1 VNTVASSPPQSASN
15 ASSRTAQAAPE
26 SIAIIGMAGRFPQA
40 ATLTEFWS
48 NLREGREAISFFPRA
63 EAEWLAIEQP
73 CAPDDPC
80 FVPARAVLER
90 AEWFDPGFFRMNPRE
105 AAMMD
110 PQHRVFLEC
119 AWEALE
125 NAGCDPQTID
135 GSIGVFGGAGFNT
148 YLFNNLLSHRMLLP
162 DYGALAAVML
172 NDKDYLC
179 STVGYKFD
187 LRGPCINVQSACSTS
202 LVAVSLACQNLLAYG
217 CDVALA
223 GGVSITFPTNHGH
236 RHVEGAIMSAD
247 GHCRVFDA
255 QASGTVM
262 GSGAGVVVLKRLSEA
277 TAAGDRIWAVIKGYA
292 TNNDGAAKIGF
303 TAPSID
309 GQAECIAQ
317 AQAFAQVEANTISYI
332 EAHGT
337 GTPLGDPIEVAGLTK
352 AFGSAPGIPPYCGI
366 GSVKSNIGHLDVA
379 AGVAGLIKTTLALAH
394 GELPPTLH
402 FSSPN
407 PEIDFACGPFFVN
420 DRLRPWPRGPNPRR
434 AGVSSFGI
442 GGTNAHVVLEEAP
455 PRVPSRT
462 SRAPQLLVLSA
473 RTPSALE
480 AATDRLATYLHAH
493 PDVNLADVAFT
504 LQTGRKRFE
513 HRRAVV
519 VSDIADAATVLRS
532 RVVGRIVDGGPTEV
546 DSVAFLFPGQ
556 GAQTANMAR
565 GLYDDDPEFRQLVDR
580 ACERL
585 RPALGL
591 DLRTVLFPAASQPG
605 TNGDRPA
612 ALLTQTRITQPAM
625 FIIEYALVQLWARW
639 GVTPVAMIG
648 HSLGEYVAACVA
660 GVFAFDDGLT
670 LVAERARL
678 MQAQPPG
685 AMVAVRLPS
694 ERLSAL
700 LDPDLALA
708 AINAPGTIVVSGPI
722 EAVAAFEV
730 RLGERAIAFRRLA
743 TSHAFHSSMLDPV
756 MAPLRAFLC
765 RMPLRPPRL
774 RWVSNLTGTWITPE
788 QATDPDYWT
797 AQLRRPVR
805 FADGIEELMRAGH
818 RLLVEVGPGNTLA
831 TLARQQPSVAQ
842 AAPFITSTFGSEPE
856 PARALPAMLH
866 TLGALWTA
874 GVKVDWHAGWQRS
887 GHRHVVELPTY
898 PFERTR
904 CWIEPAA
911 APPGNRLEEHGAD
924 RTAPPT
930 VSVNRPAPPPLT
942 GDTPSTLTA
951 VTDIFQQLSGLDLSA
966 AADRTFNE
974 LGFDSLFLTQTSAAI
989 ARRFNVTIAFHLLR
1003 DEFFTLR
1010 KLGMHLAAH
1019 CRAEGISCGARAAPV
1034 FPKTAGQRIP
1044 LTAAQREIWV
1054 VSQLGEGASCAY
1066 IESAMLQLRGTVDIA
1081 ALCRSLHDL
1090 AARHEALRTT
1100 FTKEGDRQIIA
1111 DAGEIEFWFEDF
1123 SGDITLREGAGGD
1136 AMSRVDYELRRP
1148 FDLERGPLCRL
1159 VLVRIKAETYV
1170 LALIVHHIVC
1180 DGWSLGVLVRE
1191 LTALY
1196 LRHVGCGGAALAAP
1210 PSFAD
1215 YVQKSRGAPGAA
1227 ELAAAEHW
1235 ARYFADGVPVFELP
1249 TDRPRPVARN
1259 YAGRLVT
1266 RLLSPELTTAVKQ
1279 FCVEQQSTVFT
1290 AMLAAFTV
1298 LLHRLTG
1305 QNEIIVGVPAA
1316 VQALDGQPDLVGHFA
1331 NLLPIRS
1338 RITAEQRFDE
1348 HLAAIQR
1355 DVDRALVHWRYP
1367 FVQLLRQLKIRRD
1380 SSRVPL
1386 TPVVFNTHHLRTK
1399 LQWGDTAVT
1408 STLPPKHFVNFDLNF
1423 NVAVVGD
1430 GIVVGC
1436 YYSEELFEEATIL
1449 RWIGHFETLLRRLV
1463 ADCGQRLATLPILT
1477 SAERERMVRHWNNS
1491 ALPFDRTAL
1500 ITDLFEAQVGRTPHA
1515 IALVAGDERITY
1527 RDLDARADELA
1538 WHLRARGVGPDVLVG
1553 ICLERTAKLLVAILA
1568 VLKAGAAYVPLD
1580 PRYPR
1585 ERLQFIVNDARMSI
1599 VMTEKDV
1606 VSRLPTGEFR
1616 SLMVDDLSA
1625 VPAGQPASK
1634 PALDRP
1640 TATSLAYVIYTS
1652 GSTGGPKGVAMPHR
1666 SVVALVAWAGQW
1678 YTAEELDGVLFSTST
1693 SFDISIFEIF
1703 CPLCLGGRIVLADDL
1718 LHLTTLAT
1726 RDEVRFLSGVPSA
1739 VAELVR
1745 AKALPPSVTTVA
1757 LAGEVFPQLL
1767 VDALYALP
1775 HIRRVFELYG
1785 PTETTVYST
1794 GSLRKPG
1801 TAPTLGRPFPNEQ
1814 IYILDKYLEPVP
1826 VGVHGEIYI
1835 GGDKLAR
1842 GYLNRPEL
1850 TAEKFIPSPFVPG
1863 ERLYRSGDFARWRA
1877 DGTIESL
1884 GREDDQVKVRGFRI
1898 ELAEVEAMLG
1908 RHPAVV
1914 ECSVVARPDPGGGTR
1929 LLAYAVLRAGLALE
1943 ARSLRAYLQQVLPGY
1958 MVPAACSVL
1967 DKLPRTVS
1975 GKIDRG
1981 ALPEPQHPTAN
1992 EGGSPSRSLTE
2003 EVITDIWCE
2012 VLGVGEMGV
2021 HDNFFELGGHS
2032 LHAMQVLSRIANLLE
2047 IELTWREFFSA
2058 PTIAALAANADL
2070 ALNADIRANNPELAS
2085 VCEPAATPAP

>member
-1 VNTVASSPPQSASN
+1 
-15 ASSRTAQAAPE
+15 
-26 SIAIIGMAGRFPQA
+26 MAGRFPQA
-40 ATLTEFWS
+40 ATLAEFWS

-63 EAEWLAIEQP
+63 EAEWLPIEQP
-73 CAPDDPC
+73 SAPDDPR

-125 NAGCDPQTID
+125 NAGCDPESFG
-135 GSIGVFGGAGFNT
+135 GSVGVFGGAGFNT
-148 YLFNNLLSHRMLLP
+148 YLFNNLLSHRRLLP
-162 DYGALAAVML
+162 EYGALAAVML

-179 STVGYKFD
+179 SRVGYKFD

-202 LVAVSLACQNLLAYG
+202 LVAVCLACQNLLAYG

-236 RHVEGAIMSAD
+236 LHVEGAIMSAD
-247 GHCRVFDA
+247 GHCRAFDA

-317 AQAFAQVEANTISYI
+317 AQAIAHFDPNTISYI

-352 AFGSAPGIPPYCGI
+352 AFGARTAAAPHCAI

-402 FSSPN
+402 FDTPN
-407 PEIDFACGPFFVN
+407 PEIDFAHSPFFVN
-420 DRLRPWPRGPNPRR
+420 DRLRPWRRGPSPRR

-455 PRVPSRT
+455 LPVPASA
-462 SRAPQLLVLSA
+462 SHAPQLLVLSA
-473 RTPSALE
+473 RTPTALE
-480 AATDRLATYLHAH
+480 AATDRLATHLHGH
-493 PDVNLADVAFT
+493 PDANLADVAFT

-519 VSDIADAATVLRS
+519 VGDIADAVTVLRS
-532 RVVGRIVDGGPTEV
+532 RMAGRIIDGGPTEAG
-546 DSVAFLFPGQ
+546 SVAFLFPGQ

-565 GLYDDDPEFRQLVDR
+565 GVYEGDPEFRRLVDHG
-580 ACERL
+580 CERL
-585 RPALGL
+585 RPVLGL
-591 DLRTVLFPAASQPG
+591 DLRTVLFPDANHPG

-612 ALLTQTRITQPAM
+612 SRLAQTRLTQPAM
-625 FIIEYALVQLWARW
+625 FIIEYALAQIWARW
-639 GVTPVAMIG
+639 GVTPAAMIG

-660 GVFAFDDGLT
+660 GVFTFDDGLA

-685 AMVAVRLPS
+685 AMVAVRLPP
-694 ERLSAL
+694 EQVNAL
-700 LDPDLALA
+700 LSPDLAIA
-708 AINAPGTIVVSGPI
+708 AVNAPGAIVVSGPMA
-722 EAVAAFEV
+722 AVAAFEA
-730 RLGERAIAFRRLA
+730 RLAERAIASRRLA

-756 MAPLRAFLC
+756 IAPLRAFLG
-765 RMPLRPPRL
+765 RMPLQPPRL

-788 QATDPDYWT
+788 QATDPEYWT
-797 AQLRRPVR
+797 AHLRHPVR
-805 FADGIEELMRAGH
+805 FADGIDQLMRAGH
-818 RLLVEVGPGNTLA
+818 RVLLEVGPGNTLA
-831 TLARQQPSVAQ
+831 TLARQHPSVAR
-842 AAPFITSTFGSEPE
+842 ATPFIAATFGSEPE
-856 PARALPAMLH
+856 PAGALPAMLH
-866 TLGALWTA
+866 ALGGLWTA
-874 GVKVDWHAGWQRS
+874 GVKPDWRAGLHRSAHRQVVD
-887 GHRHVVELPTY
+887 LPTY

-911 APPGNRLEEHGAD
+911 AAPDDRRDERGAD
-924 RTAPPT
+924 RTPPAT
-930 VSVNRPAPPPLT
+930 VPAANRAPPPPST
-942 GDTPSTLTA
+942 PTSDAPSTLAA
-951 VTDIFQQLSGLDLSA
+951 VTDVFQQLSGLDLSA

-974 LGFDSLFLTQTSAAI
+974 LGFDSLFLTQTSAAV
-989 ARRFNVTIAFHLLR
+989 ARRFNVTIPFHQLR
-1003 DEFFTLR
+1003 DEFSTLR
-1010 KLGMHLAAH
+1010 KLAMHLAAH
-1019 CRAEGISCGARAAPV
+1019 GRADGVAGCAQPGPASP
-1034 FPKTAGQRIP
+1034 PTAGRRIP
-1044 LTAAQREIWV
+1044 LTAAQQEIWV
-1054 VSQLGEGASCAY
+1054 VSQLGAGASSAY
-1066 IESAMLQLRGTVDIA
+1066 IESAMLRLQGTVDIA
-1081 ALCRSLHDL
+1081 ALGRSLHDL
-1090 AARHEALRTT
+1090 TARHEGLRTT
-1100 FTKEGDRQIIA
+1100 FAKGGDRQIIA
-1111 DAGEIEFWFEDF
+1111 DAGEIEFCFDDF
-1123 SGDITLREGAGGD
+1123 AANRTRREGAPGD
-1136 AMSRVDYELRRP
+1136 AMSRIDGELRRP

-1159 VLVRIKAETYV
+1159 VLVRLEPEMYA
-1170 LALIVHHIVC
+1170 LALIVHHIIC
-1180 DGWSLGVLVRE
+1180 DGWSLGILVRE

-1196 LRHVGCGGAALAAP
+1196 LRHVGRGGPALAAA

-1215 YVQKSRGAPGAA
+1215 YVQRSRGAPVSA

-1235 ARYFADGVPVFELP
+1235 ARYFADGVPVLELH

-1259 YAGRLVT
+1259 YAGRLAT
-1266 RLLSPELTTAVKQ
+1266 RVLSPELTTAVKQ
-1279 FCVEQQSTVFT
+1279 FCVEQESTVFT

-1305 QNEIIVGVPAA
+1305 QNDLVVGVPAA

-1338 RITAEQRFDE
+1338 RIVAGQRFDE
-1348 HLAAIQR
+1348 HLAAIRR
-1355 DVDRALVHWRYP
+1355 DVDRALAHWSYP
-1367 FVQLLRQLKIRRD
+1367 FVRLLRQLKLRRD

-1423 NVAVVGD
+1423 NVALVGD

-1449 RWIGHFETLLRRLV
+1449 RWIGHFETLLRRLL
-1463 ADCGQRLATLPILT
+1463 ADRGQRVATLPILT
-1477 SAERERMVRHWNNS
+1477 AAEREQVVRHWNDQ
-1491 ALPFDRTAL
+1491 ALPYDRTAL
-1500 ITDLFEAQVGRTPHA
+1500 ITDLFEAQVGQTPYA
-1515 IALVAGDERITY
+1515 IALVAEAERITY
-1527 RDLDARADELA
+1527 RDLNARADELA
-1538 WHLRARGVGPDVLVG
+1538 RHLRARGVGPDVLVG
-1553 ICLERTAKLLVAILA
+1553 ICLGRTPQLLVAILG

-1585 ERLQFIVNDARMSI
+1585 DRLQFIVDDARMPI
-1599 VMTEKDV
+1599 VVTERDA
-1606 VSRLPTGEFR
+1606 VSRLPTGEFHV
-1616 SLMVDDLSA
+1616 LMVDDLRSA
-1625 VPAGQPASK
+1625 AAGPPAGQRG
-1634 PALDRP
+1634 LDRP

-1666 SVVALVAWAGQW
+1666 SVVALVAWARQR
-1678 YTAEELDGVLFSTST
+1678 YTAEELDGVLFSTSA

-1703 CPLCLGGRIVLADDL
+1703 CPLCLGGRMVLADDL

-1745 AKALPPSVTTVA
+1745 AKAVPSSVTTVA
-1757 LAGEVFPQLL
+1757 LAGEVFPQPL

-1794 GSLRKPG
+1794 GSLRQPG

-1814 IYILDKYLEPVP
+1814 IYILDEHLEPVP

-1850 TAEKFIPSPFVPG
+1850 TAEKFIPSPFIPG
-1863 ERLYRSGDFARWRA
+1863 GRLYRSGDFARWRA

-1884 GREDDQVKVRGFRI
+1884 GRKDDQVKVRGFRI

-1929 LLAYAVLRAGLALE
+1929 LLAYAVLRAGAALA
-1943 ARSLRAYLQQVLPGY
+1943 ARDLRAYLQQVLPGY
-1958 MVPAACSVL
+1958 MVPAACIGL
-1967 DKLPRTVS
+1967 DKLPRTAS

-1981 ALPEPQHPTAN
+1981 ALPEPQRPTAGD
-1992 EGGSPSRSLTE
+1992 GGSPPRSLTE
-2003 EVITDIWCE
+2003 DVITEIWRE
-2012 VLGVGEMGV
+2012 VLGVGELGV
-2021 HDNFFELGGHS
+2021 NDNFFELGGHS
-2032 LHAMQVLSRIANLLE
+2032 LHAMQVLSRIANLLGV
-2047 IELTWREFFSA
+2047 ELTWREFLSA
-2058 PTIAALAANADL
+2058 PTIAALAANADV
-2070 ALNADIRANNPELAS
+2070 ALIADIRAHTP
-2085 VCEPAATPAP
+2085 EPAAVGEPAAAPAP